1 MNETLFFVIGLSL
14 VALALIV
21 SAVGLRMEKFPPS
34 RGVLIG
40 GTLLFAAVVLGTTT
54 FAWLNAEDEQEHRN
68 ELIASGEEL
77 SPQQG
82 LAEAN
87 EATEEASE
95 EGVESGAG
103 EQGGT
108 ETASVDGA
116 TVFEA
121 QGCGGCH
128 ALAAADASG
137 TTGPDLDATLAGKD
151 EAFIEESII
160 DPNAEIAKGYP
171 PDVMPQDYET
181 QLTPED
187 LAALVQYLS
196 ESTGN

>member
-34 RGVLIG
+34 RGALIG
-40 GTLLFAAVVLGTTT
+40 GTLLVAAVVLGTTT

-95 EGVESGAG
+95 EGVE
-103 EQGGT
+103 QGGA
-108 ETASVDGA
+108 ETASADGA
-116 TVFEA
+116 AVYEA

-128 ALAAADASG
+128 ALAAADSTA
-137 TTGPDLDATLAGKD
+137 TTGPDLDATLPGKD
-151 EAFIEESII
+151 EAFIEESIV

-171 PDVMPQDYET
+171 PDVMPQTYGE
-181 QLTPED
+181 LSPED
-187 LAALVQYLS
+187 LDALVQYLS
-196 ESTGN
+196 ESTSGS